1 MRRSK
6 AKLYIKIRERCQHK
20 IVMSRLTT
28 LQPSSSILRNAA
40 PKISAILNNF
50 TVTRRHEQRQQ
61 QLEERCHQL
70 PEDVETSAAKD
81 EMKQRWQTP
90 HFPILTNQQLE
101 MSLREI
107 DRRQRLKW
115 EKKQKKQHQQQQL
128 VEMKKSAN
136 SNNDP
141 SSVQSIVN
149 SSTSNKETSSR
160 DNNREAAILIPL
172 CTVQGTPSILFTRR
186 SANLSTHA
194 SQISFP
200 GGYYDEELD
209 GTINSEE
216 TNGGG
221 NDENEQQRLI
231 NTALRET
238 QEELCYNIHQLP
250 TSSLITILGQTQP
263 VPSMTGS
270 KVTPIIATLNYD
282 LPHHTTIEFNNI
294 FPGNSDEVDWI
305 FTVTIEELLE
315 GEGSEVLER
324 WSRTEY
330 GHTDNVDDK
339 KKIKQQKYG
348 GGDAEKKRRSK
359 KNEVMGPV
367 FHIPECEKKRD
378 GDKIWGLTAIV
389 LRPLLRK
396 VFKPAFFGNNTDDTS
411 KG

>member
-1 MRRSK
+1 MRK
-6 AKLYIKIRERCQHK
+6 GA
-20 IVMSRLTT
+20 
-28 LQPSSSILRNAA
+28 
-40 PKISAILNNF
+40 
-50 TVTRRHEQRQQ
+50 
-61 QLEERCHQL
+61 
-70 PEDVETSAAKD
+70 D
-81 EMKQRWQTP
+81 
-90 HFPILTNQQLE
+90 
-101 MSLREI
+101 
-107 DRRQRLKW
+107 
-115 EKKQKKQHQQQQL
+115 
-128 VEMKKSAN
+128 

-141 SSVQSIVN
+141 SSVQSIVDN
-149 SSTSNKETSSR
+149 SISNKETVSSSSSSSSSSL
-160 DNNREAAILIPL
+160 DSNREAAILIPL

-186 SANLSTHA
+186 SATLSTHA

-209 GTINSEE
+209 GGIDN
-216 TNGGG
+216 
-221 NDENEQQRLI
+221 NEQQQRLI

-282 LPHHTTIEFNNI
+282 LPHHTTIEFNTI

-305 FTVTIEELLE
+305 FTVTIDELLE

-324 WSRTEY
+324 WSGTEY
-330 GHTDNVDDK
+330 GHTVVDDK
-339 KKIKQQKYG
+339 KTKQQEYDGG
-348 GGDAEKKRRSK
+348 GGDDDVEKKRRRK

-396 VFKPAFFGNNTDDTS
+396 VFKPVFFGNNNDDCVVVDDGS
-411 KG
+411 RVHNAKL

>member
-1 MRRSK
+1 
-6 AKLYIKIRERCQHK
+6 
-20 IVMSRLTT
+20 MSRLTT

-40 PKISAILNNF
+40 PKISAILNSF
-50 TVTRRHEQRQQ
+50 TVTRLNEQQ
-61 QLEERCHQL
+61 QQERCHQL
-70 PEDVETSAAKD
+70 PEDVETSATAAAIAAKD

-90 HFPILTNQQLE
+90 HFPILTTRQLE

-115 EKKQKKQHQQQQL
+115 EKKQKKQHQQQQR
-128 VEMKKSAN
+128 VEMKKNAN
-136 SNNDP
+136 SSD
-141 SSVQSIVN
+141 S
-149 SSTSNKETSSR
+149 
-160 DNNREAAILIPL
+160 NREAAILIPL

-305 FTVTIEELLE
+305 FTATIEELLQ

-324 WSRTEY
+324 WSGTEY

-339 KKIKQQKYG
+339 KKMKQQQQHD
-348 GGDAEKKRRSK
+348 GGDVEKKRRSK

-396 VFKPAFFGNNTDDTS
+396 VFKPVFFGNNTDDTS

>member
-1 MRRSK
+1 
-6 AKLYIKIRERCQHK
+6 
-20 IVMSRLTT
+20 MSRLT
-28 LQPSSSILRNAA
+28 LQPSSLILRNAA
-40 PKISAILNNF
+40 PKISAILNSF
-50 TVTRRHEQRQQ
+50 TTTRRHEQQRKE
-61 QLEERCHQL
+61 EERYHQL
-70 PEDVETSAAKD
+70 PEDVETSAAAAITKAKD
-81 EMKQRWQTP
+81 EMKERWQTP
-90 HFPILTNQQLE
+90 HFPILTNRQLE

-107 DRRQRLKW
+107 DRRQRLNR
-115 EKKQKKQHQQQQL
+115 EKKQKNEKQQQ
-128 VEMKKSAN
+128 VEVKNSAD

-141 SSVQSIVN
+141 SSVQSIVDN
-149 SSTSNKETSSR
+149 GISNKETSSSSSSL

-172 CTVQGTPSILFTRR
+172 CIVQGKPSILFTRR
-186 SANLSTHA
+186 SATLSTHA

-209 GTINSEE
+209 GDIDN
-216 TNGGG
+216 
-221 NDENEQQRLI
+221 NEQQRLI

-238 QEELCYNIHQLP
+238 QEELCYNTHQLP

-282 LPHHTTIEFNNI
+282 LPHHTTIEFNTI

-305 FTVTIEELLE
+305 FTVTIEELLQ

-324 WSRTEY
+324 WSGAEY
-330 GHTDNVDDK
+330 DHTDVGDVK
-339 KKIKQQKYG
+339 KMKHQKY
-348 GGDAEKKRRSK
+348 DNDVEKKRRRRK
-359 KNEVMGPV
+359 EVMGPV

-396 VFKPAFFGNNTDDTS
+396 VFKPVFFGNNNDDCDVVDVSRVHNAKS
-411 KG
+411 KL